1 MYYIM
6 IKSGIIFLLVLVT
19 ASAYENTL
27 LSFGFKEYKDMMKGL
42 LLGIGIADKHM
53 DHLLS
58 CLTDQKSLE
67 VHFVETMDKIDK
79 LDFSNLPLT
88 AELFADLYE
97 GIIMSIVEI
106 DLCSKDND
114 DYDKLFQKIYHL
126 MPTTI
131 VKRLML
137 NFISNP
143 QQIFK
148 DIQDAIDNY
157 LAGKFQQQGQD
168 LGDIIRLVLLYKTVR
183 PLTLEEY
190 ISLLKGLLAG
200 LNVQIDIEKILK
212 CVDKVPESV
221 DKILLALQELKRIDI
236 AHIMDVVE
244 AVKHL
249 ISAVKE
255 VLKELGVCAES
266 VIEIKVIIEKFSNID
281 LTKIMGRITKYFLEI
296 IAAVMEAKNAWD
308 MEEFEKFGQKVGEV
322 LFILLLKVNMESS

>member
-1 MYYIM
+1 M
-6 IKSGIIFLLVLVT
+6 IKSGIIFLIVLVT
-19 ASAYENTL
+19 ASGYETTMP
-27 LSFGFKEYKDMMKGL
+27 GFDFKDYKEMMHGF
-42 LLGIGIADKHM
+42 LLGIEIAEKYM

-67 VHFVETMDKIDK
+67 VKFVEIMDKIDK
-79 LDFSNLPLT
+79 LDFSNLPYT

-97 GIIMSIVEI
+97 VIIMSIVEI

-131 VKRLML
+131 IKRLML

-157 LAGKFQQQGQD
+157 LGGKFRQVGQD
-168 LGDIIRLVLLYKTVR
+168 IGDIMRMVLLYRVVK

-190 ISLLKGLLAG
+190 IKLLKGLLTG
-200 LNVQIDIEKILK
+200 LNVNADLEKVLK
-212 CVDKVPESV
+212 CVDKVPDAVERIV
-221 DKILLALQELKRIDI
+221 LVIQLLKKIDI
-236 AHIMDVVE
+236 TNIEEVIDAI
-244 AVKHL
+244 KNL
-249 ISAVKE
+249 ITAVKE

-266 VIEIKVIIEKFSNID
+266 VAEIKELIEKLSKID
-281 LTKIMGRITKYFLEI
+281 LTKIIKQITKHVFEI
-296 IAAVMEAKNAWD
+296 IAAIMDAKKAWELED
-308 MEEFEKFGQKVGEV
+308 YEKFGLKVGEV
-322 LFILLLKVNMESS
+322 LYMILIKLNSEMA